1 MVASQTCLNLEWLW
15 YYTCSYNRLFIH
27 VYLYLFIYIIG
38 NIYKISFLGEEY
50 LRYLQRVSNPFDLI
64 KKKYVQLNS
73 TSYAYNEAKSPV
85 PGTCYKCFTVYLF
98 ANSDQTEPDIYTQQ
112 IFC

>member
-15 YYTCSYNRLFIH
+15 YYTCSYNRLFIR

-64 KKKYVQLNS
+64 KKYVQFNS
-73 TSYAYNEAKSPV
+73 TSYAYNEANSPV
-85 PGTCYKCFTVYLF
+85 PGASFTVYLF

>member
-64 KKKYVQLNS
+64 KNMFNLIQRVTRTTKQNHPSL
-73 TSYAYNEAKSPV
+73 APR
-85 PGTCYKCFTVYLF
+85 YKCFTVHLF